1 MTTRVDV
8 AECGTARCVT
18 LPASFRLPRHDGRLS
33 SGAMTDL
40 AQGSPTE
47 RVRTLA
53 VFFGLV
59 MCWGLLWPTMKIAV
73 SEIPILP
80 FRSIT
85 SLLSASAMVVITLA
99 CGHSLR
105 VPRDQWRA
113 LVIAGVFNV
122 AAWLYFSAVGVSL
135 LPAGRAALIAY
146 TMPVWAFLMGIPLL
160 GERVTTWRIIG
171 LLLAMGGLAVL
182 MGDDIVRLGEAPV
195 GALVMVCAALA
206 FAFGTVW
213 QKHVQWRIAH
223 LPMLTWQLIIGTVP
237 MTLLALPEFGSIGA
251 VSWQAI
257 AATLYAGL
265 IAQVFGLGAY
275 LWLVRR
281 LPVKTSSLSMLL
293 VPVCGLGASAIL
305 LGERLGLAELI
316 ACGLILAAIGTA
328 LAGGGTPQRR

>member
-1 MTTRVDV
+1 
-8 AECGTARCVT
+8 
-18 LPASFRLPRHDGRLS
+18 
-33 SGAMTDL
+33 MTDITP
-40 AQGSPTE
+40 AAPVD
-47 RVRTLA
+47 RIRTLA
-53 VFFGLV
+53 VFAGLV
-59 MCWGLLWPTMKIAV
+59 MVWGLLWPTMKIAV

-80 FRSIT
+80 FRAMT
-85 SLLSASAMVVITLA
+85 STLSASAMVVITLA
-99 CGHSLR
+99 AGHSLR
-105 VPRDQWRA
+105 VPRDHWRP
-113 LVIAGVFNV
+113 LVIAGLFNV

-160 GERVTTWRIIG
+160 GERITAWRLAG
-171 LLLAMGGLAVL
+171 LALAMTGLAVL

-195 GALVMVCAALA
+195 GALVMVCAALS

-237 MTLLALPEFGSIGA
+237 MIVLALPELA
-251 VSWQAI
+251 DLQPVSWQAT

-265 IAQVFGLGAY
+265 VAQVFGLGAY

-293 VPVCGLGASAIL
+293 VPVFGLAASAVL
-305 LGERLGLAELI
+305 LGERLGWPELV
-316 ACGLILAAIGTA
+316 ASALILAAIGTA
-328 LAGGGTPQRR
+328 FPGRGSASKP